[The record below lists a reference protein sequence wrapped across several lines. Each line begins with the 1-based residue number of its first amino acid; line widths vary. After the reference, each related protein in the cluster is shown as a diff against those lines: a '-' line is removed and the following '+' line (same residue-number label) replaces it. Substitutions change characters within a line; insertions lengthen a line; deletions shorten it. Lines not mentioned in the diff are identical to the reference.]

1 MLYLFLQKREKLEHL
16 IFSNTPTFII
26 EPKDTERQTGKP
38 AWRILFVQKE
48 MPPPQT
54 FPDNQTTFS
63 PAA

>member
-1 MLYLFLQKREKLEHL
+1 MWQ
-16 IFSNTPTFII
+16 TII
-26 EPKDTERQTGKP
+26 IISDIKVYMKDTERQTGKP
-38 AWRILFVQKE
+38 GWRLLFVQKK